1 MQTYQFNTVVENGI
15 IKLPINYS
23 ELNSQNVK
31 VIVFLEE
38 NKSVLPSFVKPLRKT
53 ISVEQLKKEQNY
65 KGFDANA
72 FELLCQEFNQD
83 FDDNQNTKQ
92 SLEELVAMI

>member
-31 VIVFLEE
+31 DI
-38 NKSVLPSFVKPLRKT
+38 
-53 ISVEQLKKEQNY
+53 KK
-65 KGFDANA
+65 K
-72 FELLCQEFNQD
+72 
-83 FDDNQNTKQ
+83 
-92 SLEELVAMI
+92 